1 MHYVSRS
8 LLAFVATV
16 TLAPSQMVAQDTTAL
31 TEALSHIEWRHIGP
45 VNMGGRV
52 SAIVGVPGDP
62 KTFWVGG
69 ADGGVWKT
77 TNGGTTFEGQWQDAE
92 AYSVGALAVAPS
104 DKHVIWLGSGEGD
117 PRNSV
122 SYGLGVWRS
131 TDGGSTWTHLGLRD
145 TERIKRIVVDP
156 RDPDVALVCAL
167 GHEWGPNEERG
178 VFKTTDG
185 GATWTKVLY
194 INQDTG
200 CSDLDLDLSNP
211 RNVYAGM
218 WTFRRRPWRFD
229 EGGKETALYVSRDGG
244 DTWKKITTTPKE
256 PMARIG
262 ISVAQSRPSTVYM
275 VTEYPRAGTLF
286 RSDDYGERWTKVNDE
301 RNINFRPFYYSDV
314 FVDPSDHETVYSLSG
329 GLYKSTDG
337 GKNFERIGRSVHGDH
352 QSIWIDPADGDHVLS
367 GSDGGMQVSYDGGAS
382 FHIFR
387 NFSLAQYYHVFVDD
401 RDPYYVCGGL
411 QDNGNWCGPSQTN
424 EPRGIMAGEWY
435 TVSGGDGFYT
445 VPVPGQPNL
454 VYSNAQGGY
463 FRITDTKSGQTRSI
477 EPHPWMVGSQG
488 QGMFQAKYRFNW
500 DAPIYISPHD
510 ASTVYWGG
518 NVLFR
523 SRDYG
528 YTWDVISP
536 DLTTNDP
543 EKQRDSGGEVYND
556 NTAAEFHTTIL
567 TVAESPV
574 ERGVL
579 WVGTDDGNVQISRD
593 DGATW
598 TNVRDRVR
606 GLPAETWIGNIE
618 ASSTE
623 RGTAFMAVDNHRL
636 DDFTPH
642 VYETRDYGRS
652 WRDLSAGLP
661 QDDYVKVIRQHPDNP
676 NLLFVGMD
684 RGIFAS
690 WDRGVTWV
698 SIRGNLPRVS
708 VRGIRIQP
716 QYNDL
721 VIGTHGRG
729 AWILDDIQPLVE
741 LADALDKDVHVF
753 TARTATAWERWS
765 RGSNLGESVFSGENP
780 QSGAW
785 IHFYLSQAAA
795 ARVET
800 PQETDN
806 GDEDSNALPRAGR
819 ANGGVT
825 VRITDASGTLVNEF
839 THRDARAGINRAV
852 WNLTWKGPDPIPG
865 QQQSGGGGFFNFGS
879 QGPPAV
885 PGTYTATVV
894 AAGQEL
900 ATTFQLRGD
909 PNVAATAADYD
920 ARFTAAMRVRDLQSQ
935 LNRMVGTMN
944 DVTEQLDGLVKSID
958 GKDLANERDIRQKA
972 AEAKKQLAALSGE
985 VRRPEGSMNYRD
997 WPRLIEQLRFVGRGI
1012 QGPQARPTEG
1022 QLAVLGE
1029 IETAAALRAQELS
1042 AIVNG
1047 IIAELNQLLQ
1057 DAPKIITDWRR
1068 RIS

>member
-1 MHYVSRS
+1 MRYLSS
-8 LLAFVATV
+8 LLAAFLALSTAQAVSVEAQDNATLTK
-16 TLAPSQMVAQDTTAL
+16 TLAD
-31 TEALSHIEWRHIGP
+31 IEWRHIGP

-77 TNGGTTFEGQWQDAE
+77 TNGGTTFDGQWQDEE
-92 AYSVGALAVAPS
+92 AYSVGALALAPS
-104 DKHVIWLGSGEGD
+104 DKNVLWLGSGEGD

-131 TDGGSTWTHLGLRD
+131 TDGGATWTHLGLRD

-156 RDPDVALVCAL
+156 RNPDVALVCAL

-178 VFKTTDG
+178 VFKTTDA

-194 INQDTG
+194 IDQDTG

-229 EGGKETALYVSRDGG
+229 EGGKETALYISRDGG
-244 DTWKKITTTPKE
+244 DTWKKVTTTPKE

-262 ISVAQSRPSTVYM
+262 ISVAQSRPNVVYM
-275 VTEYPRAGTLF
+275 VTEYPTAGTLF

-314 FVDPSDHETVYSLSG
+314 FVDPSDHETLFSLSG
-329 GLYKSTDG
+329 GLFKSTDG
-337 GKNFERIGRSVHGDH
+337 GKNFERIARGVHGDH
-352 QSIWIDPADGDHVLS
+352 QSLWIDPMDGEHVLS
-367 GSDGGMQVSYDGGAS
+367 GSDGGMQVSYDGGGT

-424 EPRGIMAGEWY
+424 EPSGIMPGEWY

-454 VYSNAQGGY
+454 IYSNAQGGY
-463 FRITDTKSGQTRSI
+463 FRITDTKSGQVRSI

-488 QGMFQAKYRFNW
+488 QAMSQARYRFNW

-528 YTWDVISP
+528 FSWDVISP

-567 TVAESPV
+567 SVAESPV

-593 DGATW
+593 DGTTW

-606 GLPAETWIGNIE
+606 GLPEETWIGNIE
-618 ASSTE
+618 ASWTE
-623 RGTAFMAVDNHRL
+623 PGTAFLAVDNHRL

-661 QDDYVKVIRQHPDNP
+661 QDDYVKVIRQHPSNP
-676 NLLFVGMD
+676 DLLFVGMD
-684 RGIFAS
+684 RGIYAS
-690 WDRGVTWV
+690 WDRGATWV

-729 AWILDDIQPLVE
+729 AWILDDIQTFVE
-741 LADALDKDVHVF
+741 LAQAMEKDVHLF
-753 TARTATAWERWS
+753 SMRTATDWERWR
-765 RGSNLGESVFSGENP
+765 RGSNLGQSYFTGENP
-780 QSGAW
+780 QPGAW
-785 IHFYLSQAAA
+785 INYYLSDDAAA
-795 ARVET
+795 QLSPPRVADDS
-800 PQETDN
+800 DN
-806 GDEDSNALPRAGR
+806 GTNGPQRGQR
-819 ANGGVT
+819 ANSGVT

-839 THRDARAGINRAV
+839 QDRDAGPGLNRAV
-852 WNLTWKGPDPIPG
+852 WNFTWTGADPIPG
-865 QQQSGGGGFFNFGS
+865 QQQGGGGFFNFGP

-885 PGTYTATVV
+885 PGTYTATII

-900 ATTFQLRGD
+900 STTFEFRGD
-909 PNVAATAADYD
+909 PNVGASQADYD
-920 ARFTAAMRVRDLQSQ
+920 ARFTAAMRARDLESQ
-935 LNRMVGTMN
+935 LNQMAGTVI
-944 DVTEQLDGLVKSID
+944 DLRGQIEGLLGSID
-958 GKDLANERDIRQKA
+958 GKGLTNETEIRETA
-972 AEAKKQLAALSGE
+972 GEADKKLETLDGE
-985 VRRPEGSMNYRD
+985 LRRPPGSMNYRD
-997 WPRLIEQLRFVGRGI
+997 WPRLIEQLRFVSRNMR
-1012 QGPQARPTEG
+1012 GPQARPTEG
-1022 QLAVLGE
+1022 QLEVLGE
-1029 IETAAALRAQELS
+1029 IETAAAARAQELS
-1042 AIVNG
+1042 AIVDG
-1047 IIAELNQLLQ
+1047 IIADLNRMLE
-1057 DAPKIITDWRR
+1057 DAPKIMTDWRR